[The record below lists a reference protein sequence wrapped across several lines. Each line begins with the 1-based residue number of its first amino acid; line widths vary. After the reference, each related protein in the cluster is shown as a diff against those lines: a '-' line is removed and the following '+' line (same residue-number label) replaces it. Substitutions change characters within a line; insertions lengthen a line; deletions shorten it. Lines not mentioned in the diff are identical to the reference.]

1 MSAWVL
7 IVVFIHQDG
16 VHSLSVPFG
25 NQARCEAAAVSWR
38 REDRQMIRL
47 RTIEA
52 KCHATGRAGD

>member
-1 MSAWVL
+1 VSAWILV
-7 IVVFIHQDG
+7 VVFIHQEG

-25 NQARCEAAAVSWR
+25 RQELCEQAAAEWR

-52 KCHATGRAGD
+52 KCHATGAK